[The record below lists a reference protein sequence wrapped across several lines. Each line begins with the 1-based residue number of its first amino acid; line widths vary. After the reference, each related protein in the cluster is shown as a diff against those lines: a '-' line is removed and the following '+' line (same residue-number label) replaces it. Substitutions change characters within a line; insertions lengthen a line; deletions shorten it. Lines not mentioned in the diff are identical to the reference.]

1 MTDDTA
7 AINAAISEGARCGE
21 GCAST
26 TVTPAV
32 VYFPAGTYAI
42 SSSIIDF
49 YYTSLVGDPNNPPTI
64 KATAAFTGM
73 GLINANPYFGESLN
87 WGSTNVFFRQVRN
100 FIIDTTAIP
109 AASSIMGMHWPT
121 SQATSLQDITFN
133 LNAEAGTQHV
143 GLFIESGSA
152 GFLSDLTFNGGLI
165 GAQVGNQQFT
175 MRGLTFN
182 NCVTAIWQLWSWS
195 WTYIDININK
205 CGTGINMS
213 PAGPAG
219 DILVGGVIIIDSTF
233 TDTPIGISTNKTA
246 DPNTWTNGT
255 LIIENVDFVNVPDIL
270 KGPATTFITG
280 TTATTNIAGWGTG
293 HEYTP
298 TGPTSFQDTITG
310 NTRPAS
316 LLGANGTRYYQMSK
330 PQYQNLTAADFLS
343 VRTAGAVGDGVT
355 DDTKAVQTALDTAMQ
370 TGKVCFFDMGIYKLT
385 STITIPVGSR
395 VVGEWFP
402 VLLSSGE
409 FFNDQTN
416 PQPVVRLGNK
426 GGDAGLIQ
434 WTDMIVSGQGS
445 QEGAI
450 MIEYNLAGTAG
461 SGMWDVHTR
470 IGGFAGTDLQVAECP
485 KTSTGCL
492 GAFMS
497 IHITSGASNA
507 YLENCWFWTAD
518 HDIDSDDN
526 TQINVFT
533 GRGMLVDNV
542 KGGVWL
548 VATAVEHHAL
558 YNYQFVGASS
568 VFGAQLQTE
577 TPYYMPTP
585 NALNSGYKYNAT
597 WSDPDYATSCAT
609 STAANCAMAWG
620 LRVVDSTDLMLY
632 GSNHY
637 SFFTSYSTGKSAVP
651 WYPGSCECTGLTCDN
666 RLLRR
671 QRQRLP
677 GQCGVYREKH
687 GHQHL
692 WSQYRWHSL
701 PTGGGWQVPDAV
713 Y

>member
-1 MTDDTA
+1 MLIICLYLGDGVTDDTE
-7 AINAAISEGARCGE
+7 AINLAISDGGRCGE

-26 TVTPAV
+26 TETPAV
-32 VYFPAGTYAI
+32 VYFPAGTYLI
-42 SSSIIDF
+42 SSSIIDY
-49 YYTSLVGDPNNPPTI
+49 YYTSLVGDPNDPPTI

-73 GLINANPYFGESLN
+73 GLINGNPYYTESLN
-87 WGSTNVFFRQVRN
+87 WGSTNVFFRQIRN
-100 FIIDTTAIP
+100 FIIDTTGI
-109 AASSIMGMHWPT
+109 AASSSVMGLHWPT
-121 SQATSLQDITFN
+121 SQATSLQEITFN
-133 LNAEAGTQHV
+133 LNAESGTQHV

-165 GAQVGNQQFT
+165 GAQIGNQQFT

-195 WTYIDININK
+195 WTYIDISINS

-213 PAGPAG
+213 PTGDGG
-219 DILVGGVIIIDSTF
+219 DIQVGGIILIDSTF
-233 TDTPIGISTNKTA
+233 TDTPIGITTSKTSEA
-246 DPNTWTNGT
+246 STWTNGT
-255 LIIENVDFVNVPDIL
+255 LIIENVNFVNVPIIL
-270 KGPATTFITG
+270 QGPDATTFIEGSTD
-280 TTATTNIAGWGTG
+280 TTTVAAWGAG

-298 TGPTSFQDTITG
+298 TGPTSFQDTITA
-310 NTRPAS
+310 NTRPTS
-316 LLGANGTRYYQMSK
+316 LLAADGTNYYQMSK
-330 PQYQNLTAADFLS
+330 PQYEDLSASDFYS

-355 DDTKAVQTALDTAMQ
+355 DDTEAVQSALTTALQ
-370 TGKVCFFDMGIYKLT
+370 EGKVCFFDMGIYKLT

-395 VVGEWFP
+395 VVGEWWP

-409 FFNDQTN
+409 FFNDQSN
-416 PQPVVRLGNK
+416 PQPVVKVGNT

-450 MIEYNLAGTAG
+450 MIEYNLAGTNG

-470 IGGFAGTDLQVAECP
+470 IGGFSGTDLQVDECP
-485 KTSTGCL
+485 TTSTGCL

-497 IHITSGASNA
+497 IHVTSCAANV

-526 TQINVFT
+526 IRINIFT

-542 KGGVWL
+542 AGAVWL

-558 YNYQFVGASS
+558 YNYQFVGTKDI
-568 VFGAQLQTE
+568 FGAQLQTE

-585 NALNSGYKYNAT
+585 NALNTGFAYNAT
-597 WSDPDYATSCAT
+597 WNDPDYATSCA
-609 STAANCAMAWG
+609 SSSAENCAMAWG

-637 SFFTSYSTGKSAVP
+637 SFFTSYSTG
-651 WYPGSCECTGLTCDN
+651 E
-666 RLLRR
+666 
-671 QRQRLP
+671 
-677 GQCGVYREKH
+677 
-687 GHQHL
+687 
-692 WSQYRWHSL
+692 
-701 PTGGGWQVPDAV
+701 
-713 Y
+713 